1 MGITTFKCPH
11 CKRIIDMTD
20 GLHSRMQD
28 IGNPIMK
35 CQYCGGSFRTGAQEW
50 VDQSKSRKIGFWIK
64 MHIVYGMLYG
74 TILGLAAWAVI
85 VEVIKKSNQ
94 LGLIIGAFVFIF
106 INYLMHR
113 AYCNQVK
120 DSIRRKS

>member
-20 GLHSRMQD
+20 GLQSRMQD

-35 CQYCGGSFRTGAQEW
+35 CQYCGGLIRTGAQEW

-64 MHIVYGMLYG
+64 MHIAYG
-74 TILGLAAWAVI
+74 TIYGAVLGLAAWALV
-85 VEVIKKSNQ
+85 VEVLKKSNQ
-94 LGLIIGAFVFIF
+94 LGIIIGSIVFIF
-106 INYLMHR
+106 IFYSMHR
-113 AYCNQVK
+113 AYNNQVK
-120 DSIRRKS
+120 VSLKRKS